1 MVETIQDPYSM
12 CRVLQPLL
20 DFTARHLRSM
30 TGWPFQFAPCFVL
43 LHVGAETSWDIYL
56 WFTLQIVWYLPPS
69 IFTILCVDYNDPQA
83 LPPIVKEYV
92 PPERGPKPVPEFVV
106 KAVAHPTAEPV
117 GHCRM
122 LYGSVMCVTIHLLYS
137 LVRLSFRFCA
147 CLWNEW
153 IRYVWSDC
161 LTGSFQL
168 RLRMPMLKTQ
178 CVGFLF
184 WLYYSMWTG

>member
-1 MVETIQDPYSM
+1 MAFSVCALFRPAARWCGDIM
-12 CRVLQPLL
+12 
-20 DFTARHLRSM
+20 RHLSVIHLADCLI
-30 TGWPFQFAPCFVL
+30 FASLNF
-43 LHVGAETSWDIYL
+43 S
-56 WFTLQIVWYLPPS
+56 PS
-69 IFTILCVDYNDPQA
+69 FCVDYNDPQA

-168 RLRMPMLKTQ
+168 RPRMPMLKTQ